1 MPRKRGMRGA
11 GVKAKK
17 IKRQSYSHSSWS
29 DLPEHIIRLIMNR
42 LCYADQIRF
51 QAVCK
56 NWRDTDIHGVRCA
69 DKLPWILAF
78 NSYSCFLY
86 DPSDKQSYSISNPS
100 FRRFYGSHVLE
111 SKYGWVLFQGPTVMV
126 SSRYRPELTRTSIS
140 LFFYCPFTDEII
152 RTPYLEIMSDID
164 PFTLTTAST
173 FSTNP
178 VSSDCVIFVVRMY
191 T

>member
-42 LCYADQIRF
+42 LCYANQIRF

-56 NWRDTDIHGVRCA
+56 NWRDTAVHGVRCA

-78 NSYSCFLY
+78 NLYSCFLY
-86 DPSDKQSYSISNPS
+86 DPSDKQSYSISKPS

-173 FSTNP
+173 FSNNP
-178 VSSDCVIFVVRMY
+178 VSSDCVILV
-191 T
+191 